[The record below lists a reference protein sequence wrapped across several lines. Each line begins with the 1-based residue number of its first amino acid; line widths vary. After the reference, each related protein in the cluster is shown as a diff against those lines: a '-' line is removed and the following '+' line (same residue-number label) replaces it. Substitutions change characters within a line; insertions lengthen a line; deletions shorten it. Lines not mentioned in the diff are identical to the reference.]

1 MTLLIIYVTIALG
14 FSFLCSVLEAC
25 LLSVTPGYV
34 GRMSAE
40 QPAIGTRLAELK
52 EDVDRPLSAI
62 LSLNTLA
69 HTVGAAGAGAQAQA
83 VFGSEVLAV
92 ASAILTVLILVLS
105 EIIPKTLGAMYWRRL
120 APLMTR
126 VMPALIFCMGP
137 FVWLSKFITKVIKKE
152 SVDKATISKE
162 EIAALARIGSEQGVF
177 DASESRILAN
187 LFRFGS
193 LRTRDIMT
201 PRTVMF
207 ALSADKRVGD
217 VVPTGVEP
225 IEGVPSADDEPSD
238 STDQISTM
246 VFSRIP
252 VYGESLDDVLGY
264 ILKDALYLA
273 AAQGDRDKKLS
284 HYVRPMIVVPDGIL
298 VASLFEK
305 LLHERE
311 HIALVVDEYGGVDG
325 VVTMEDVLET
335 LIGLEIVDEADATID
350 MREMARKRWSQRRKA
365 LGTLPPPAAAALAD
379 GNPDSEALAESGD
392 HVISGEA

>member
-1 MTLLIIYVTIALG
+1 MTLLIAYVAVALG
-14 FSFLCSVLEAC
+14 FSFLCSVLEAV
-25 LLSVTPGYV
+25 LLSVTPGYI
-34 GRMSAE
+34 GRMSQE
-40 QPAIGTRLAELK
+40 NPALGKRLHELK
-52 EDVDRPLSAI
+52 KDVDRPLAAI

-83 VFGSEVLAV
+83 VFGSDALAI

-105 EIIPKTLGAMYWRRL
+105 EIIPKTLGAVYWRRL
-120 APLMTR
+120 APPMAKT
-126 VMPALIFCMGP
+126 MPPLIFFMTP
-137 FVWLSKFITKVIKKE
+137 FVWLSKFITRVIKKDT
-152 SVDKATISKE
+152 VDKATISKE
-162 EIAALARIGSEQGVF
+162 EIAALARLGSEQGIF

-207 ALSADKRVGD
+207 ALAADKTVGE
-217 VVPTGVEP
+217 VVPHDTGRSPGKRE
-225 IEGVPSADDEPSD
+225 
-238 STDQISTM
+238 STERTSTM

-264 ILKDALYLA
+264 ILKDAIYLA
-273 AAQGDRDKKLS
+273 AAQGHLDKKLNT
-284 HYVRPMIVVPDGIL
+284 YVRQIVVVPDGLL

-325 VVTMEDVLET
+325 VVSMEDVLET
-335 LIGLEIVDEADATID
+335 LIGLEIVDEADATDD
-350 MREMARKRWSQRRKA
+350 MREMARRRWRERRRA
-365 LGTLPPPAAAALAD
+365 LGTLPPPPLMAA
-379 GNPDSEALAESGD
+379 E
-392 HVISGEA
+392 GEPAKNDVGEDA